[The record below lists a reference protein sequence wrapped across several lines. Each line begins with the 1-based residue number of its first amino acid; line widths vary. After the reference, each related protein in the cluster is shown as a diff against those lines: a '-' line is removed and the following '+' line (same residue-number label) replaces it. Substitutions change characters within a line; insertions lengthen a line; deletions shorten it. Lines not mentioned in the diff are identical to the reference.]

1 MRKIIV
7 GMLSVGVLCFA
18 AAGVSW
24 VQAGDETTKTE
35 ARNVDEQQELKDASD
50 TMAEIMS
57 IPEDGIPESMLS
69 GAAAIAVV
77 PDVIKASFVAGARH
91 GDGVIVVRTDK
102 GGWSAP
108 VFIELT
114 GGSIGLQAGVQSTDV
129 VLVFKN
135 RDAAYKVLNGEFTLG
150 ADGSVAAGPVGRE
163 ASAGT
168 GAKLD
173 HEVYSYSRAK
183 GLFAGV
189 SLDGSKI
196 YLNKDANAEFY
207 GEDFTTAAAL
217 VDGDVKV
224 PPEAE
229 AFTKEISKYTAQ
241 TQKAQP

>member
-1 MRKIIV
+1 MRKIII
-7 GMLSVGVLCFA
+7 GMVSFGFLALGA
-18 AAGVSW
+18 AAMTTW
-24 VQAGDETTKTE
+24 VWADDTKGTSAKLE
-35 ARNVDEQQELKDASD
+35 KPNVDEKQELLDAS
-50 TMAEIMS
+50 TTLKEITS
-57 IPEDGIPESMLS
+57 IPEDGIPESMLT

-77 PDVIKASFVAGARH
+77 PDVIKAGFVASGRY
-91 GDGVIVVRTDK
+91 GDGVMVVRDAK

-114 GGSIGLQAGVQSTDV
+114 GAGIGLQAGVQSTDV

-173 HEVYSYSRAK
+173 HEVYSYSRTK

-196 YLNKDANAEFY
+196 SINNDANMEFY
-207 GEDFTTAAAL
+207 GKDATASGI
-217 VDGDVKV
+217 VDGKVKV
-224 PPEAE
+224 PAE
-229 AFTKEISKYTAQ
+229 GTSFVTEVSKYT
-241 TQKAQP
+241 KKG